1 MSGEAGNLG
10 LPEPRE
16 NPELTGQEAAE
27 AVLLQAAGEGRLAHA
42 WLLTG
47 PRGIG
52 KATLAYR
59 FARHL
64 LAQGRAA
71 DPEPGLF
78 GAPEPSSGGRAG
90 DMSLAPDHPVFC
102 RVASGGHPDLKV
114 LETGVNEQTGRPRT
128 EITVDQVRKATDFL
142 RLTAAEGGWRIVLVD
157 SADVLNANAANAL
170 LKILEEPS
178 RNSLLLLVSHAPGRL
193 LPTVRSRCCHLALR
207 PLPEAAVSELL
218 RRRLP
223 DLEDA
228 EAATLA
234 RLAEGSIG
242 RALELAEVG
251 GLELYGELVVLL
263 GGLAGGGGPADGL
276 DSERLHGF
284 ADKLARGSDLSAF
297 RAGRDLFL
305 WWLARAVRA
314 RTLGRVPEVV
324 TEGEGQVLGSLA
336 GRGSLAEW
344 LALWDKVS
352 HLLARVESANLDRKQ
367 ALLAAFLELEAL
379 ARAR

>member
-1 MSGEAGNLG
+1 ML
-10 LPEPRE
+10 EPRE
-16 NPELTGQEAAE
+16 NPELIGQTAAE

-64 LAQGRAA
+64 LAKGEGSDR
-71 DPEPGLF
+71 EPGLF
-78 GAPEPSSGGRAG
+78 GAPEPPIDGLAG
-90 DMSLAPDHPVFC
+90 DMSLATNHPVFR

-114 LETGVNEQTGRPRT
+114 LETGINEQTGRPRT

-157 SADVLNANAANAL
+157 SADALNANAANAL

-178 RNSLLLLVSHAPGRL
+178 RHSLLLLVSHAPGRL

-207 PLPEAAVSELL
+207 PLPDAAVCDLL
-218 RRRLP
+218 RRGRP

-251 GLELYGELVVLL
+251 GLELYGELVALL
-263 GGLAGGGGPADGL
+263 AGLAGEEDAPARGL

-284 ADKLARGSDLSAF
+284 TDKLARGSDLGAF

-305 WWLARAVRA
+305 WWLARTVRA
-314 RTLGRVPEVV
+314 RTLGRAPALV
-324 TEGEGQVLGSLA
+324 TDGEGPVLA
-336 GRGSLAEW
+336 GLAKRGSLAEW

-352 HLLARVESANLDRKQ
+352 HLLTRVESANLDRKQ
-367 ALLAAFLELEAL
+367 ALLAAFLELESMTH
-379 ARAR
+379 AR

>member
-1 MSGEAGNLG
+1 MTAEAQEQGG
-10 LPEPRE
+10 PAPRE
-16 NPELTGQEAAE
+16 NPELLGQEAAE
-27 AVLLQAAGEGRLAHA
+27 AVLLQAAEQDRLAHA

-59 FARHL
+59 FARYL
-64 LAQGRAA
+64 LARGDDGR
-71 DPEPGLF
+71 DQEPGLF
-78 GAPEPSSGGRAG
+78 GEAAP
-90 DMSLAPDHPVFC
+90 APADLGLSPEHPVFR
-102 RVASGGHPDLKV
+102 RVASGGHLDLMV
-114 LETGVNEQTGRPRT
+114 LEPGVNEQTGRPRT
-128 EITVDQVRKATDFL
+128 EITVDQVRKANDFL

-178 RNSLLLLVSHAPGRL
+178 KQSLLLLVSHAPGRL

-207 PLPEAAVSELL
+207 PLAEATVAELL

-223 DLEDA
+223 ELDEA

-234 RLAEGSIG
+234 RLAEGSLG
-242 RALELAEVG
+242 RAIELAEVG
-251 GLELYGELVVLL
+251 GLDLYGELSELL
-263 GGLAGGGGPADGL
+263 GGLAETSNL

-284 ADKLARGSDLSAF
+284 ADKLARGSDLAAF
-297 RAGRDLFL
+297 RAGRDLL
-305 WWLARAVRA
+305 LGWLARAVRA
-314 RTLGRVPEVV
+314 RSSAGVAG
-324 TEGEGQVLGSLA
+324 EGEAPVLEGLA
-336 GRGSLAEW
+336 RRGSLAEW

-379 ARAR
+379 ARAQ